1 MFPTL
6 LPSPEAGAFCDT
18 TMTPAQLPVAVAVS
32 GGADSLY
39 SLISLHE
46 SGVPVFALHGI
57 FMRPGMPGEPQG
69 DAGRAEAAEAV
80 RRRLA
85 LICDTLG
92 IPLHMADVS
101 AEFLRAVIRPF
112 VQSYADG
119 LTPNPCALCNARI
132 KFGLL
137 LDKARA
143 LGAGRLATGHYARL
157 LQAPEEEYG
166 PILLQ
171 GADPLKDQSYFLS
184 LAPRGQLAA
193 ALFPLGQSRKR
204 DVLDTLARRNILP
217 PQPGESQEV
226 CFVPNDDYRAFL
238 PRAAGDL
245 GITLPGPGPMLLTD
259 GRRLG
264 EHKGLWR
271 YTEGQ
276 RRGLGLGWK
285 EPLHVIAKRGED
297 SALLLGPKKEMRTG
311 GCLCTDL
318 NILLPPSFWPE
329 TVLVKTRYRE
339 RPKAARAALVES
351 SGPGG
356 PALRISFLEPDTAVA
371 PGQVAAVYIPF
382 CQPPE
387 TGGPFLSQQGN
398 APLRLVAGGVIF
410 ETY

>member
-1 MFPTL
+1 MI
-6 LPSPEAGAFCDT
+6 
-18 TMTPAQLPVAVAVS
+18 MTVHRLPVAVAVS

-39 SLISLHE
+39 TLIRLYE
-46 SGVPVFALHGI
+46 SGAPVFALHGI
-57 FMRPGMPGEPQG
+57 FMRPGMPDDQEGAEE
-69 DAGRAEAAEAV
+69 RSEAAKAV
-80 RRRLA
+80 RLRLVR
-85 LICDTLG
+85 LCGELG
-92 IPLHMADVS
+92 IPVHIADLS
-101 AEFLRAVIRPF
+101 AEFLHAVIRPF

-119 LTPNPCALCNARI
+119 LTPNPCALCNARV

-137 LDKARA
+137 LDRARS

-157 LQAPEEEYG
+157 LETPEEEYG

-184 LAPRGQLAA
+184 LVPRGQLAA
-193 ALFPLGQSRKR
+193 ALFPLGETRKR
-204 DVLDTLARRNILP
+204 DVLDTLAERNILP

-238 PRAAGDL
+238 PRAAKAL
-245 GITLPGPGPMLLTD
+245 GIALPGPGPMLLAD

-264 EHKGLWR
+264 EHKGLWH

-285 EPLHVIAKRGED
+285 EPLHVISKRGED
-297 SALLLGPKKEMRTG
+297 NALLVGPREEMRAS
-311 GCLCTDL
+311 GCLCDNV

-339 RPKAARAALVES
+339 RPKAARASLIES
-351 SGPGG
+351 PGPGG
-356 PALRISFLEPDTAVA
+356 PSLRIRFLEPDTSIA

-382 CQPPE
+382 GRTPEPDGPPPLPRE
-387 TGGPFLSQQGN
+387 DG
-398 APLRLVAGGVIF
+398 PLRLVAGGVI
-410 ETY
+410 TDIA

>member
-1 MFPTL
+1 
-6 LPSPEAGAFCDT
+6 
-18 TMTPAQLPVAVAVS
+18 MTSHHLPVAVAVS

-39 SLISLHE
+39 TLIRLHE
-46 SGVPVFALHGI
+46 AGTPVFALHGV
-57 FMRPGMPGEPQG
+57 FTRPGAPGDPE
-69 DAGRAEAAEAV
+69 DAGERAEAAEDA

-85 LICDTLG
+85 LMCEDLR
-92 IPLHMADVS
+92 IPLHVADVS

-119 LTPNPCALCNARI
+119 LTPNPCALCNARV

-157 LQAPEEEYG
+157 LQAPEREYG

-184 LAPRGQLAA
+184 LVPREQLAV
-193 ALFPLGQSRKR
+193 ALFPLGDIHKR
-204 DVLDTLARRNILP
+204 DVLDALAGRNILP
-217 PQPGESQEV
+217 PQPKESQEV
-226 CFVPNDDYRAFL
+226 CFVPNDDYRTFL
-238 PRAAGDL
+238 LRAAAVL
-245 GITLPGPGPMLLTD
+245 GITLPGPGPMLLAD

-264 EHKGLWR
+264 EHNGLWR

-297 SALLLGPKKEMRTG
+297 NALLVGPREEMRAS
-311 GCLCTDL
+311 GCLCGTV
-318 NILLPPSFWPE
+318 NILLPPSRWPE

-339 RPKAARAALVES
+339 RPKAARASLLES
-351 SGPGG
+351 PGPGG
-356 PALRISFLEPDTAVA
+356 ASLRIRFLEPDTSIA
-371 PGQVAAVYIPF
+371 PGQVAAVYIPLGRT
-382 CQPPE
+382 PE
-387 TGGPFLSQQGN
+387 TDNSLPPPRKD
-398 APLRLVAGGVIF
+398 APLRLVAGGVI
-410 ETY
+410 TDVC